1 VKGVLSIKCGSRVPR
16 GGRRVRPPAPRAA
29 PVRTR
34 RLLVESCAEEVV
46 RSGVPGPL
54 TSPSGPVDPRSSSM
68 CTSRHAAAAPDERRR
83 GPDQSRV
90 RYCEFFSFLTR
101 RGTCGDLFKD
111 IGS

>member
-1 VKGVLSIKCGSRVPR
+1 VKGVLSAGRACRAVAR
-16 GGRRVRPPAPRAA
+16 GPVRSAHA